1 MGMLSVVCN
10 PVPTGNKA
18 SRVDKGNLVLEFA
31 PRRPFCT
38 SSVGSH
44 RGGTFVHHHRPHG
57 ETYNRPVF
65 YKRRGTLTCLWIQI
79 STLPAA
85 V

>member
-18 SRVDKGNLVLEFA
+18 SRVDNGNLVLEFA

-38 SSVGSH
+38 SSVASH
-44 RGGTFVHHHRPHG
+44 RGGTFCTTIDRMEKPITVRSFTND
-57 ETYNRPVF
+57 EA
-65 YKRRGTLTCLWIQI
+65 L
-79 STLPAA
+79 
-85 V
+85 